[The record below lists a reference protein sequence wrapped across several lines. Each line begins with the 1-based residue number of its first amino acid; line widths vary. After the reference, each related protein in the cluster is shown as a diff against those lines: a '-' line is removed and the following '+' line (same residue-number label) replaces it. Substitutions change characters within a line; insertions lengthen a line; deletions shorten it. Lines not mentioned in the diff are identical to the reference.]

1 MTEARRLTLI
11 LLVALA
17 ALVAVAVGPFLLDT
31 YSVNVLTRSLLYAAV
46 ALTVDLLWGFLGIL
60 TFGQSVFFAYGAY
73 AAGLVF
79 THMDFSGS
87 NALVALGLGVGGA
100 LLTAAIVGWLA
111 FWHGASALYAS
122 VITLVLPIVAT
133 QLLYS
138 GGTFTGSSS
147 GLSGFTSFDLSV
159 EAWFWL
165 AGSFLVLVTTLAFV
179 FVKSD
184 AGRLLVAIRENE
196 QRCKYLGLDT
206 SRLKIVVYLVCA
218 AIAALAGYLY
228 AGYAMVV
235 APELASFVFGTELV
249 IWTALGGR
257 GTLLGPV
264 FGALIVDYESA
275 QLSGSYPFVWQL
287 IIGVVFVLV
296 IVAFPRGLLPVVFDI
311 PRRLL
316 GWLRP
321 RVARAAVTLSTLD
334 LAETQGVEPGNGPAL
349 AVSGVAKRFGSL
361 TVLDAIDFEARAGE
375 LVSLVGPNGAG
386 KTTLMR
392 CIADGAERSTGA
404 IVVNGYD
411 IGRKPPE
418 ACVALGVGRK
428 FQMAN
433 VFETLT
439 VAECLQIARARHAR
453 PSLWRRAR
461 DLPLPK
467 AAMHV
472 IATTGLD
479 RQLATPAHLL
489 SHGMKQA
496 LELSMV
502 LALEPRVLLLDEPT
516 AGLTKTE
523 RMQIGSIL
531 IDLTRKQGLCVLLVE
546 HDLDFVREISSR
558 VIVLHQG
565 RIVLDGSVEEVVAS
579 ELVKQVYAGSGQAGI
594 AHETA
599 SPGRGSAETVSSAK
613 REMPV

>member
-1 MTEARRLTLI
+1 MTEARRLSLI
-11 LLVALA
+11 LAVALLALA
-17 ALVAVAVGPFLLDT
+17 AIVAGPTVLDT

-60 TFGQSVFFAYGAY
+60 TFGQSVFFACGAY

-79 THMDFSGS
+79 THLDFSTG
-87 NALVALGLGVGGA
+87 NAVLALGLGVGGA
-100 LLTAAIVGWLA
+100 LLVAAIVGWLA

-147 GLSGFTSFDLSV
+147 GLSGFMSFDLSM

-165 AGSFLVLVTTLAFV
+165 AGSFLVVVTTVAYI

-184 AGRLLVAIRENE
+184 AGKLLVAVRENE

-206 SRLKIVVYLVCA
+206 SRLKILVYLACA
-218 AIAALAGYLY
+218 AIAAIAGYIY

-235 APELASFVFGTELV
+235 APELAGFVFGTELV

-275 QLSGSYPFVWQL
+275 QLAGDYPFVWQL
-287 IIGVVFVLV
+287 IIGVLFVLV
-296 IVAFPRGLLPVVFDI
+296 IVAFPRGLLPVVFDL
-311 PRRLL
+311 PRKLIGL
-316 GWLRP
+316 LRP
-321 RVARAAVTLSTLD
+321 RRAAPAASVRLSTLD
-334 LAETQGVEPGNGPAL
+334 AAETQGVEPGEGPAL
-349 AVSGVAKRFGSL
+349 SVAGVAKRFGSL
-361 TVLDAIDFEARAGE
+361 TVLEAIDFEARAGE

-392 CIADGAERSTGA
+392 CIADGAERSAGSIA
-404 IVVNGYD
+404 VNGYD

-439 VAECLQIARARHAR
+439 VAQCLQIARVRHAR
-453 PSLWRRAR
+453 PSLWRRAQV
-461 DLPLPK
+461 LPLPE

-479 RQLATPAHLL
+479 KQLSTPAHLL

-523 RMQIGSIL
+523 RMQIGAIL
-531 IDLTRKQGLCVLLVE
+531 IELTKKQGLCVLLVE

-565 RIVLDGSVEEVVAS
+565 HIVLDGSVEEVVAS
-579 ELVKQVYAGSGQAGI
+579 ELVKQVYAGSGHAGI
-594 AHETA
+594 DHETA
-599 SPGRGSAETVSSAK
+599 PAPK
-613 REMPV
+613 EMPA

>member
-1 MTEARRLTLI
+1 MTEARRLSLI
-11 LLVALA
+11 LVVALLALA
-17 ALVAVAVGPFLLDT
+17 AIFAGPYVLDT
-31 YSVNVLTRSLLYAAV
+31 YSVNVLTRSLLYAVV

-60 TFGQSVFFAYGAY
+60 TFGQSVFFACGAY

-79 THMDFSGS
+79 THMDFSTS
-87 NALVALGLGVGGA
+87 NAFLALGLGVGGA
-100 LLTAAIVGWLA
+100 LLVAAIVGWLA

-147 GLSGFTSFDLSV
+147 GLSGFMSFDLSM

-165 AGSFLVLVTTLAFV
+165 SGSFLVGVTTLAYI

-184 AGRLLVAIRENE
+184 AGRLLVAVRENE

-206 SRLKIVVYLVCA
+206 SRLKILVYLACA
-218 AIAALAGYLY
+218 AIAAVAGYIY

-235 APELASFVFGTELV
+235 APELAGFVFGTELV

-275 QLSGSYPFVWQL
+275 QLAGDYPFVWQL
-287 IIGVVFVLV
+287 IIGALFVIV
-296 IVAFPRGLLPVVFDI
+296 IVAFPRGLLPVVFDL
-311 PRRLL
+311 PRKLL
-316 GWLRP
+316 GLLRP
-321 RVARAAVTLSTLD
+321 RVATPAASVTLSTLD
-334 LAETQGVEPGNGPAL
+334 LADTQGVEPGEGPAL
-349 AVSGVAKRFGSL
+349 AVAGVVKRFGSL
-361 TVLDAIDFEARAGE
+361 TVLEGIDFEARAGE

-392 CIADGAERSTGA
+392 CIADGAERTAGTIA
-404 IVVNGYD
+404 VNGYD

-439 VAECLQIARARHAR
+439 VAQCLQIARVRHAR
-453 PSLWRRAR
+453 PSLWCRAR
-461 DLPLPK
+461 DLPLPE

-479 RQLATPAHLL
+479 KQLSTPAHLL

-523 RMQIGSIL
+523 RMQIGAIL
-531 IDLTRKQGLCVLLVE
+531 IDLARKQGLCVLLVE

-579 ELVKQVYAGSGQAGI
+579 ELVKQVYAGSGHAGI
-594 AHETA
+594 DHETA
-599 SPGRGSAETVSSAK
+599 PAPSQ
-613 REMPV
+613 EMRA

>member
-1 MTEARRLTLI
+1 MTEARRLSLI
-11 LLVALA
+11 LAVALL
-17 ALVAVAVGPFLLDT
+17 ALGAIFAGPYVLDT

-46 ALTVDLLWGFLGIL
+46 ALTVDLLWGYLGIL
-60 TFGQSVFFAYGAY
+60 TFGQSVFFACGAY

-79 THMDFSGS
+79 THMDFSEG
-87 NALVALGLGVGGA
+87 NAVLALALGVGGA
-100 LLTAAIVGWLA
+100 LLVAAIVGWLA

-147 GLSGFTSFDLSV
+147 GLSGFMSFDLSM

-165 AGSFLVLVTTLAFV
+165 AGSFLVAVTTLAYIV
-179 FVKSD
+179 VQSD
-184 AGRLLVAIRENE
+184 AGRLLVAVRENE

-206 SRLKIVVYLVCA
+206 SRLKILVYLACA
-218 AIAALAGYLY
+218 VIGAIAGYIY

-235 APELASFVFGTELV
+235 APELAGFVFGTELV

-275 QLSGSYPFVWQL
+275 QLAGDYPFVWQL
-287 IIGVVFVLV
+287 IIGTLFVLV
-296 IVAFPRGLLPVVFDI
+296 IIAFPRGLLPVLFDI
-311 PRRLL
+311 PRKAL
-316 GWLRP
+316 GLVRKRP
-321 RVARAAVTLSTLD
+321 AAPPASVTLSTLD
-334 LAETQGVEPGNGPAL
+334 AAETQGEEVGDDGPAL
-349 AVSGVAKRFGSL
+349 AVHGVARRFGSL
-361 TVLDAIDFEARAGE
+361 NVLEAIDFEARAGE

-392 CIADGAERSTGA
+392 CIADGAERSAGT
-404 IVVNGYD
+404 IVINGHD

-439 VAECLQIARARHAR
+439 VAQCLQIARARHAR

-461 DLPLPK
+461 ELPLPE

-472 IATTGLD
+472 LATTGLD
-479 RQLATPAHLL
+479 RQLSTPAHLL

-523 RMQIGSIL
+523 RMQIGAIL
-531 IDLTRKQGLCVLLVE
+531 IDLTKKQGLCVLLVE

-579 ELVKQVYAGSGQAGI
+579 ELVKQVYAGSGHAGI
-594 AHETA
+594 AHESGPSTA
-599 SPGRGSAETVSSAK
+599 Q
-613 REMPV
+613 EMPA

>member
-1 MTEARRLTLI
+1 VTEPRRLSLI
-11 LLVALA
+11 L
-17 ALVAVAVGPFLLDT
+17 AVAVLAFAAIGIGPYVLDT

-46 ALTVDLLWGFLGIL
+46 ALTVDLLWGYLGIL
-60 TFGQSVFFAYGAY
+60 TFGQSVFFAAGAY

-79 THMDFSGS
+79 THLDFSET
-87 NALVALGLGVGGA
+87 NALLALGLGIGGA
-100 LLTAAIVGWLA
+100 LLTASIVGWLA

-147 GLSGFTSFDLSV
+147 GLSGFTSFDLST

-165 AGSFLVLVTTLAFV
+165 AGGFLVAVTTLAYIFV
-179 FVKSD
+179 QSD
-184 AGRLLVAIRENE
+184 AGRLLVAVRENE
-196 QRCKYLGLDT
+196 QRCKYLGLNT
-206 SRLKIVVYLVCA
+206 SRLKIVVYLACSVIG
-218 AIAALAGYLY
+218 AIAGYIY
-228 AGYAMVV
+228 ACYAMVV
-235 APELASFVFGTELV
+235 APELAGFVFGTELV

-275 QLSGSYPFVWQL
+275 QLSGDYPFVWQL
-287 IIGVVFVLV
+287 IIGTVFVLV
-296 IVAFPRGLLPVVFDI
+296 IVAFPRGLLPVLFDI
-311 PRRLL
+311 PRKLIGLVRK
-316 GWLRP
+316 RP
-321 RVARAAVTLSTLD
+321 AELPASVTLSTLD
-334 LAETQGVEPGNGPAL
+334 AAETQGPEPGEGPAL
-349 AVSGVAKRFGSL
+349 AVAGVAKHFGSL
-361 TVLDAIDFEARAGE
+361 TVLEGIDFSAHAGE

-392 CIADGAERSTGA
+392 CIADGAERSGGT
-404 IVVNGYD
+404 IIVNGHD
-411 IGRKPPE
+411 IGHRPPE

-433 VFETLT
+433 VFDTLT
-439 VAECLQIARARHAR
+439 VAQCLQIARVRHQR
-453 PSLWRRAR
+453 PSLWRRAS
-461 DLPLPK
+461 DLPLPE

-472 IATTGLD
+472 LATTGLD
-479 RQLATPAHLL
+479 RQLSTPAHLL

-523 RMQIGSIL
+523 RMQIGDIL
-531 IDLTRKQGLCVLLVE
+531 IELTKKQGLCILLVE

-565 RIVLDGSVEEVVAS
+565 RIVLDGSVEEVVQS
-579 ELVKQVYAGSGQAGI
+579 ELVKQVYAGSGHAGI
-594 AHETA
+594 AHQAAATQEVPA
-599 SPGRGSAETVSSAK
+599 
-613 REMPV
+613 

>member
-1 MTEARRLTLI
+1 MTEARRLSLI
-11 LLVALA
+11 LAVALLALA
-17 ALVAVAVGPFLLDT
+17 AIFVGPYVLDT

-60 TFGQSVFFAYGAY
+60 TFGQSVFFACGAY

-79 THMDFSGS
+79 THMDFTEG
-87 NALVALGLGVGGA
+87 NALLALGLGVGGA
-100 LLTAAIVGWLA
+100 LLVAAVIGWLA

-147 GLSGFTSFDLSV
+147 GLSGFMSFDLSM

-165 AGSFLVLVTTLAFV
+165 AGGFLVVVTTLAYI

-184 AGRLLVAIRENE
+184 AGRLLIAVRENE

-206 SRLKIVVYLVCA
+206 SRLKILLYLACA
-218 AIAALAGYLY
+218 AIGAVAGYIY

-235 APELASFVFGTELV
+235 APELAGFVFGTELV

-275 QLSGSYPFVWQL
+275 QLAGDYPFVWQL
-287 IIGVVFVLV
+287 IIGSLFVLV
-296 IVAFPRGLLPVVFDI
+296 IIAFPRGLLPVLFDL
-311 PRRLL
+311 PRRLIGL
-316 GWLRP
+316 LRP
-321 RVARAAVTLSTLD
+321 RLATPSRSMTLTTLD
-334 LAETQGVEPGNGPAL
+334 PADTQGVEPGAGPAL
-349 AVSGVAKRFGSL
+349 AVAGVAKRFGSL
-361 TVLDAIDFEARAGE
+361 TVLEAINFEARAGE

-392 CIADGAERSTGA
+392 CIADGAERSSGT
-404 IVVNGYD
+404 VVINGYD
-411 IGRKPPE
+411 IGRRPPE
-418 ACVALGVGRK
+418 GCVALGVGRK

-433 VFETLT
+433 VFDTLT
-439 VAECLQIARARHAR
+439 VAECLQIARVRHAR
-453 PSLWRRAR
+453 PSLWRRAGE
-461 DLPLPK
+461 LPLPE

-479 RQLATPAHLL
+479 RQLSTPAHLL

-531 IDLTRKQGLCVLLVE
+531 IDLTKKQGLCVLLVE

-565 RIVLDGSVEEVVAS
+565 RIVLDGSVKEVVSS
-579 ELVKQVYAGSGQAGI
+579 ELVKQVYAGSGHAGI

-599 SPGRGSAETVSSAK
+599 AK
-613 REMPV
+613 ATGEVPA

>member
-1 MTEARRLTLI
+1 MTEARRLSLI
-11 LLVALA
+11 LAAALLALA
-17 ALVAVAVGPFLLDT
+17 AIFAGPTVLDT

-46 ALTVDLLWGFLGIL
+46 ALTVDLLWGYLGIL
-60 TFGQSVFFAYGAY
+60 TFGQSVFFACGAY

-79 THMDFSGS
+79 THMDFTPG
-87 NALVALGLGVGGA
+87 NAALALALGIGA
-100 LLTAAIVGWLA
+100 ALFTAAIVGWLA

-147 GLSGFTSFDLSV
+147 GLSGFTSFDLST

-165 AGSFLVLVTTLAFV
+165 AGSFLVAMTTLAYIV
-179 FVKSD
+179 VQSD
-184 AGRLLVAIRENE
+184 AGRLLVAVRENE
-196 QRCKYLGLDT
+196 QRCKYLGLNT
-206 SRLKIVVYLVCA
+206 SRLKIRVYLACA
-218 AIAALAGYLY
+218 VIGAVAGYIY
-228 AGYAMVV
+228 AAYAMVV
-235 APELASFVFGTELV
+235 APELAGFVFGTELV

-275 QLSGSYPFVWQL
+275 QLSGNFPFVWQL
-287 IIGVVFVLV
+287 IIGTVFVLV
-296 IVAFPRGLLPVVFDI
+296 IVAFPRGLLPMLFDL

-316 GWLRP
+316 GLLRP
-321 RVARAAVTLSTLD
+321 RAAVARPARVALATLD
-334 LAETQGVEPGNGPAL
+334 AAQTQGAEVGNGPAL
-349 AVSGVAKRFGSL
+349 AVTGVARRFGSL
-361 TVLDAIDFEARAGE
+361 TVLDGIDFKARAGE

-392 CIADGAERSTGA
+392 CIADGAERSAGT
-404 IVVNGYD
+404 IIVNGHD
-411 IGRKPPE
+411 IGRRPPE

-439 VAECLQIARARHAR
+439 VAECLQIARARHSR
-453 PSLWRRAR
+453 PSLWRRAQR
-461 DLPLPK
+461 LPLPE

-479 RQLATPAHLL
+479 RQLSTPAHLL
-489 SHGMKQA
+489 SHGLKQA

-523 RMQIGSIL
+523 RMQIGAIL
-531 IDLTRKQGLCVLLVE
+531 IDLAKKQGLCVLLVE

-579 ELVKQVYAGSGQAGI
+579 ELVKQVYAGSGHAGI

-599 SPGRGSAETVSSAK
+599 PKTGGQEVPA
-613 REMPV
+613 

>member
-1 MTEARRLTLI
+1 MTEARRLSLI
-11 LLVALA
+11 LAVALLALA
-17 ALVAVAVGPFLLDT
+17 AIVAGPLVLDT

-60 TFGQSVFFAYGAY
+60 TFGQSVFFACGAY

-79 THMDFSGS
+79 THLDFSTG
-87 NALVALGLGVGGA
+87 NAVLALVLGVGGA
-100 LLTAAIVGWLA
+100 LLVAAIVGWLA

-147 GLSGFTSFDLSV
+147 GLSGFMSFDLSM

-165 AGSFLVLVTTLAFV
+165 AGSFLVVVTTAAYI

-184 AGRLLVAIRENE
+184 AGKLLVAVRENE

-206 SRLKIVVYLVCA
+206 SRLKILVYLACA
-218 AIAALAGYLY
+218 AIAAIAGYIY

-235 APELASFVFGTELV
+235 APELAGFVFGTELV

-275 QLSGSYPFVWQL
+275 QLAGDYPFVWQL
-287 IIGVVFVLV
+287 IIGVLFVLV
-296 IVAFPRGLLPVVFDI
+296 IVAFPRGLLPVVFDL
-311 PRRLL
+311 PRKLL
-316 GWLRP
+316 GLLRP
-321 RVARAAVTLSTLD
+321 RRAAPAASVRLSTLD
-334 LAETQGVEPGNGPAL
+334 AAETQGVEPGEGPAL
-349 AVSGVAKRFGSL
+349 SVSGVAKRFGSL
-361 TVLDAIDFEARAGE
+361 TVLEAIDFEARAGE

-392 CIADGAERSTGA
+392 CIADGAERSAGSIA
-404 IVVNGYD
+404 VNGYD

-439 VAECLQIARARHAR
+439 VAQCLQIARVRHAR
-453 PSLWRRAR
+453 PSLWRRAEV
-461 DLPLPK
+461 LPLPE

-479 RQLATPAHLL
+479 KQLSTPAHLL

-496 LELSMV
+496 LELAMV

-523 RMQIGSIL
+523 RMQIGAIL
-531 IDLTRKQGLCVLLVE
+531 IELTKKQGLCVLLVE

-565 RIVLDGSVEEVVAS
+565 HIVLDGSVEEVVAS
-579 ELVKQVYAGSGQAGI
+579 ELVKQVYAGSGHAGI
-594 AHETA
+594 DHETA
-599 SPGRGSAETVSSAK
+599 PAPK
-613 REMPV
+613 EMPA

>member
-1 MTEARRLTLI
+1 MTEARRLSLI
-11 LLVALA
+11 LAVSLLALA
-17 ALVAVAVGPFLLDT
+17 AIFAGPYVLDT
-31 YSVNVLTRSLLYAAV
+31 YSVNVLTRSLLYAVV

-60 TFGQSVFFAYGAY
+60 TFGQSVFFACGAY

-79 THMDFSGS
+79 THMDFSTS
-87 NALVALGLGVGGA
+87 NAFLALGLGVGGA
-100 LLTAAIVGWLA
+100 LLVAAIVGWLA

-147 GLSGFTSFDLSV
+147 GLSGFMSFDLSM

-165 AGSFLVLVTTLAFV
+165 AGSFLVGVTTLAYI

-184 AGRLLVAIRENE
+184 AGRLLVAVRENE

-206 SRLKIVVYLVCA
+206 SRLKILVYLACA
-218 AIAALAGYLY
+218 AIAAVAGYIY

-235 APELASFVFGTELV
+235 APELAGFVFGTELV

-275 QLSGSYPFVWQL
+275 QLAGDYPFVWQL
-287 IIGVVFVLV
+287 IIGALFVLV
-296 IVAFPRGLLPVVFDI
+296 IVAFPRGLLPVVFDL
-311 PRRLL
+311 PRKLL
-316 GWLRP
+316 GLLRP
-321 RVARAAVTLSTLD
+321 RVATPAASVTLSTLD
-334 LAETQGVEPGNGPAL
+334 LADTQGVEPGEGPAL
-349 AVSGVAKRFGSL
+349 AVAGVVKRFGSL
-361 TVLDAIDFEARAGE
+361 TVLEGIDFEARAGE

-392 CIADGAERSTGA
+392 CIADGAERTAGTIA
-404 IVVNGYD
+404 VNGYD

-439 VAECLQIARARHAR
+439 VAQCLQIARVRHAR
-453 PSLWRRAR
+453 PSLWCRAR
-461 DLPLPK
+461 DLPLPE

-479 RQLATPAHLL
+479 KQLSTPAHLL

-523 RMQIGSIL
+523 RMQIGAIL
-531 IDLTRKQGLCVLLVE
+531 IDLARKQGLCVLLVE

-579 ELVKQVYAGSGQAGI
+579 ELVKQVYAGSGHAGI
-594 AHETA
+594 DHETA
-599 SPGRGSAETVSSAK
+599 PAPSQ
-613 REMPV
+613 EMPA

>member
-1 MTEARRLTLI
+1 MTEARRLSLI
-11 LLVALA
+11 LAVALA
-17 ALVAVAVGPFLLDT
+17 ALAAIVAGPYVLDT

-60 TFGQSVFFAYGAY
+60 TFGQSVFFACGAY

-79 THMDFSGS
+79 THLDFSTG
-87 NALVALGLGVGGA
+87 NAALALGLGVGGA
-100 LLTAAIVGWLA
+100 LLVAAIVGWLA

-138 GGTFTGSSS
+138 GGAFTGSSS
-147 GLSGFTSFDLSV
+147 GLSGFMSFDLSM

-165 AGSFLVLVTTLAFV
+165 AGGFLVLVTTAAYI

-184 AGRLLVAIRENE
+184 AGKLLVAVRENE

-206 SRLKIVVYLVCA
+206 SRLKILVYLACA
-218 AIAALAGYLY
+218 AIAAIAGYIY

-235 APELASFVFGTELV
+235 APELAGFVFGTELV

-275 QLSGSYPFVWQL
+275 QLAGDYPFVWQL
-287 IIGVVFVLV
+287 IIGVLFVLV
-296 IVAFPRGLLPVVFDI
+296 IVAFPRGLLPVLFDL
-311 PRRLL
+311 PRKLIGL
-316 GWLRP
+316 LRP
-321 RVARAAVTLSTLD
+321 RRAAPVASVRLSTLD
-334 LAETQGVEPGNGPAL
+334 AAETQGVEPGEGPAL
-349 AVSGVAKRFGSL
+349 AVAGVAKRFGSL
-361 TVLDAIDFEARAGE
+361 TVLEAIDFEARAGE

-392 CIADGAERSTGA
+392 CIADGAERTAGSIA
-404 IVVNGYD
+404 VNGYD

-439 VAECLQIARARHAR
+439 VAQCLQIARVRHAR
-453 PSLWRRAR
+453 PSLWRRAEV
-461 DLPLPK
+461 LPLPE

-479 RQLATPAHLL
+479 KQLSTPAHLL

-523 RMQIGSIL
+523 RMQIGAIL
-531 IDLTRKQGLCVLLVE
+531 IELTKKQGLCVLLVE

-565 RIVLDGSVEEVVAS
+565 HIVLDGSVEEVVAS
-579 ELVKQVYAGSGQAGI
+579 ELVKQVYAGSGHAGI
-594 AHETA
+594 DHETA
-599 SPGRGSAETVSSAK
+599 LAPK
-613 REMPV
+613 EMPA

>member
-1 MTEARRLTLI
+1 MTEARRLSLI
-11 LLVALA
+11 LAVALLALA
-17 ALVAVAVGPFLLDT
+17 AIVAGPYVLDT

-60 TFGQSVFFAYGAY
+60 TFGQSVFFACGAY

-79 THMDFSGS
+79 THLDFSTG
-87 NALVALGLGVGGA
+87 NAVLALVLGVGGA
-100 LLTAAIVGWLA
+100 LLVAAIVGWLA

-147 GLSGFTSFDLSV
+147 GLSGFMSFDLSM

-165 AGSFLVLVTTLAFV
+165 AGSFLVLVTTAAYI

-184 AGRLLVAIRENE
+184 AGKLLVAVRENE

-206 SRLKIVVYLVCA
+206 SRLKILVYLACA
-218 AIAALAGYLY
+218 AIAAIAGYIY

-235 APELASFVFGTELV
+235 APELAGFVFGTELV

-275 QLSGSYPFVWQL
+275 QLAGDYPFVWQL
-287 IIGVVFVLV
+287 IIGVLFVLV
-296 IVAFPRGLLPVVFDI
+296 IVAFPRGLLPVVFDL
-311 PRRLL
+311 PRKLIGL
-316 GWLRP
+316 LRP
-321 RVARAAVTLSTLD
+321 RVAAPAASVRLSTLD
-334 LAETQGVEPGNGPAL
+334 AAETQGVEPGEGPAL
-349 AVSGVAKRFGSL
+349 AVAGVAKRFGSL
-361 TVLDAIDFEARAGE
+361 TVLEAIDFEARAGE

-392 CIADGAERSTGA
+392 CIADGAERSAGSIA
-404 IVVNGYD
+404 VNGYD

-439 VAECLQIARARHAR
+439 VAQCLQIARVRHAR
-453 PSLWRRAR
+453 PSLWRRAAV
-461 DLPLPK
+461 LPLPE

-479 RQLATPAHLL
+479 KQLSTPAHLL

-496 LELSMV
+496 LELAMV

-523 RMQIGSIL
+523 RMQIGAIL
-531 IDLTRKQGLCVLLVE
+531 IELTKKQGLCVLLVE

-565 RIVLDGSVEEVVAS
+565 HIVLDGSVEEVVAS
-579 ELVKQVYAGSGQAGI
+579 ELVKQVYAGSGHAGI
-594 AHETA
+594 DHETA
-599 SPGRGSAETVSSAK
+599 PAPK
-613 REMPV
+613 EMPA